1 MAIARDMHWQLD
13 YIDSLSVQ
21 DIGDYNA
28 SRTAEQKVTEANSK
42 KKGR

>member
-1 MAIARDMHWQLD
+1 MVIARDMGWHLD
-13 YIDSLSVQ
+13 YIDGLSVQ

-28 SRTAEQKVTEANSK
+28 SRTAEQKVTEAQN